1 MIIEKSIV
9 KYRKELEWHTGF
21 ETLLNAISHIWVLFT
36 IKQSDTGPEIANFT
50 KVYKLHIR
58 NTGGHILEENITE
71 EIMLGWI
78 KDQIDNDGSIE
89 YASILIEASDIEEG
103 HNTIVN
109 MP

>member
-1 MIIEKSIV
+1 MIIEKSVV

-36 IKQSDTGPEIANFT
+36 VKQSDAGPEIANFT

-58 NTGGHILEENITE
+58 NTGDHILEENITE

-78 KDQIDNDGSIE
+78 KNQIDNDDSME
-89 YASILIEASDIEEG
+89 HAMVLLEANSVEEG

-109 MP
+109 MS

>member
-36 IKQSDTGPEIANFT
+36 VKQSVDGPEIANFT

-58 NTGGHILEENITE
+58 NTGDYILEENITE

-78 KDQIDNDGSIE
+78 KDQIDNDNFNE
-89 YASILIEASDIEEG
+89 YANILIEASNIEEG
-103 HNTIVN
+103 HNTIYQLV
-109 MP
+109 